1 MSDTSGEDA
10 LAKLE
15 LLKQMYEQDLIPAEE
30 YRQRRKIL
38 LDAHLGGARPGNRPR
53 QPEPRSPRRPSLL
66 DQLKPGKVI
75 GPTDSR
81 FLLLQEIGGGG
92 MGRIWKAR
100 DLGKEDLEG
109 GQHHKALKVIAP
121 QLQDHPRALEDLK
134 REAIRA
140 SELSHPNVVNVYGWR
155 QGADGW
161 LFIVMDYLEG
171 RDLDQVLLD
180 EGQPGLGWERT
191 LRILEPMV
199 AALDHA
205 HREHRLVHRDLK
217 LGNVFITERG
227 MVKLLDFGLAYRLR
241 RSSTI
246 VDVEEMGRSGTPV
259 YMPPEAHVGSVAE
272 TDSVSQDIYALAC
285 MTYEMLMGDT
295 PYSRE
300 AAIYRSP
307 ELLPNAPPMLTPA
320 AWEVLRQGFAHDP
333 DERPESARKF
343 LQALVTAQGKAELP
357 SLSDT
362 VAIPNVHGLAPER
375 AAELQKRTARALG
388 RQLVFRDPLDNGEQ
402 GPALVVI
409 PPGEFL
415 MGSPE
420 DEPGRAGNER
430 RHRVLIKRPFAL
442 GQTPVTFADYT
453 LFCEASGRH
462 WPDHEDWGRGQRPVI
477 NVDWLDAVAYCEW
490 LSMQTGFRYRL
501 PTEAEWEYAARAGAV
516 TAFHHGAELGPEQA
530 RFHGTGAAE
539 PAEMGTVA
547 VGQFLANAW
556 GLHDIHGNVW
566 EWTGSEYDEH
576 YEGAERAFM
585 FHNQTG
591 QRVLRG
597 GSWSNPPRWLRLACR
612 FWYGP
617 WLCNFNVGFRVVRGG
632 A

>member
-1 MSDTSGEDA
+1 MSDTANEDA

-30 YRQRRKIL
+30 YQQRRKIL
-38 LDAHLGGARPGNRPR
+38 LDAHLGAAKQQQTSHRQT

-75 GPTDSR
+75 GPTDNR

-155 QGADGW
+155 QGPDGW
-161 LFIVMDYLEG
+161 LFVVMDYLEG
-171 RDLDQVLLD
+171 RDLDQLLLD

-205 HREHRLVHRDLK
+205 HREHHLVHRDLK

-246 VDVEEMGRSGTPV
+246 VDMEEMGRSGTPV
-259 YMPPEAHVGSVAE
+259 YMPPEAHVGSIAE

-307 ELLPNAPPMLTPA
+307 ELLPNAPPMLSPV
-320 AWEVLRQGFAHDP
+320 AWEVLRKGFAHDP
-333 DERPESARKF
+333 EERPASAREF
-343 LQALVTAQGKAELP
+343 LQNLVTAQGKAELP

-362 VAIPNVHGLAPER
+362 VAIPNVHGLPAER

-388 RQLVFRDPLDNGEQ
+388 RQVVFHDPLDMDAQ
-402 GPALVVI
+402 GPAMVVI

-415 MGSPE
+415 MGSPD
-420 DEPGRAGNER
+420 DEAHRQNNER
-430 RHRVLIKRPFAL
+430 RHRVLIKRPLAL
-442 GQTPVTFADYT
+442 SRYPVTFDDYQQ
-453 LFCEASGRH
+453 FCEATGRQ
-462 WPDHEDWGRGQRPVI
+462 WPSDEGWGRGKRPVI
-477 NVDWLDAVAYCEW
+477 NVDWLDALAYCDW

-501 PTEAEWEYAARAGAV
+501 PTEAEWEYAARAGAMG
-516 TAFHHGAELGPEQA
+516 AFCVGDLL
-530 RFHGTGAAE
+530 T
-539 PAEMGTVA
+539 PAEACFSPDGPAMTTP
-547 VGQFLANAW
+547 VGRYPANAW
-556 GLHDIHGNVW
+556 GLHDVHGNVW
-566 EWTGSEYDEH
+566 EWTGSEYDQH

-585 FHNQTG
+585 VHDQTG

-597 GSWSNPPRWLRLACR
+597 GAWSNPASLLRVAFR
-612 FWYGP
+612 YWYGP
-617 WLCNFNVGFRVVRGG
+617 WLRNFNVGFRVARELSVN
-632 A
+632 